1 MSVTEEV
8 IFDNSGHIERYPMAK
23 KFYLSAVIILVAT
36 LAFGLGRLSVI
47 GGREPVRIEYNQE
60 LTTNNRQLT
69 ASVIN
74 SQTSVIASKNGKK
87 YHYSSCP
94 GANQIAEANKITFP
108 TPEAAEASGYT
119 LANNCKP

>member
-47 GGREPVRIEYNQE
+47 GGREPVRIEYNQ
-60 LTTNNRQLT
+60 QS

-74 SQTSVIASKNGKK
+74 SLTTPSGGVIASKNGKK